1 MKFFKIIL
9 LASDL
14 FSTTSCDLAYW
25 DCKREMQNEGYGAQA
40 IAKAC
45 RGN

>member
-9 LASDL
+9 LASVL

-25 DCKREMQNEGYGAQA
+25 DCKREMKNQGYEAGDAA
-40 IAKAC
+40 SAC
-45 RGN
+45 RGK